1 MRKQK
6 LERAVVLSLML
17 AALQQNSVLAGDAI
31 SKEEYTGDKDKYY
44 SYQDAV
50 SIDKFVES
58 QFSYKAASA
67 VSAGSTGGNGFRIE
81 LSFDKNLTVDLDDP
95 TAATDKDVYAVR
107 AGNYATIN
115 IGGELLSI
123 TNNAIHSDPNDYTVN
138 YGIYGSQTSKIN
150 ITAQNTEIN
159 LGGNSQGKDETYNA
173 TGIYNA
179 GIENYGGDFLAKNLK
194 ITGMMQGNFIG
205 INNSGKFAAD
215 NIDIQAVSESGSMYG
230 IKNTGTGGLDFK
242 DVNIELELKSGYA
255 LTGIKSKSNLTADNI
270 NIKLQNGNTG
280 LYVTDTAS
288 APDLLVKGALNIDI
302 VTNSESAVGAYAK
315 GKLTVGKELNV
326 FIDGSKSFNVNGIV
340 SDIDDGMTDAKDNVK
355 MVLIGPRVF
364 YTTYVVGFTGNTLLE
379 GRKNDLLITLDQKKG
394 AAAQGRAAIM
404 GDRITGSMGSLE
416 TGNGSETNIMIN
428 AKPAGGVNRSK
439 LIQGV

>member
-6 LERAVVLSLML
+6 LEQAVVLSLML

-31 SKEEYTGDKDKYY
+31 SKEEYIGDKDKYY

-159 LGGNSQGKDETYNA
+159 LGGNSKQG
-173 TGIYNA
+173 
-179 GIENYGGDFLAKNLK
+179 
-194 ITGMMQGNFIG
+194 
-205 INNSGKFAAD
+205 
-215 NIDIQAVSESGSMYG
+215 
-230 IKNTGTGGLDFK
+230 
-242 DVNIELELKSGYA
+242 
-255 LTGIKSKSNLTADNI
+255 
-270 NIKLQNGNTG
+270 
-280 LYVTDTAS
+280 
-288 APDLLVKGALNIDI
+288 
-302 VTNSESAVGAYAK
+302 
-315 GKLTVGKELNV
+315 
-326 FIDGSKSFNVNGIV
+326 
-340 SDIDDGMTDAKDNVK
+340 
-355 MVLIGPRVF
+355 
-364 YTTYVVGFTGNTLLE
+364 
-379 GRKNDLLITLDQKKG
+379 
-394 AAAQGRAAIM
+394 
-404 GDRITGSMGSLE
+404 
-416 TGNGSETNIMIN
+416 
-428 AKPAGGVNRSK
+428 
-439 LIQGV
+439 